1 MIDDVTACIV
11 LQNRE
16 SRGWMYEY
24 GTWVLYCAYAL
35 RVEFYCLS
43 RVGGQDTRDS
53 ALGGDQGEENGNIP
67 RLHVCYMGLGTLALV
82 YFCWP
87 LSMYIFIDIAF
98 GGHGNLFEFL
108 NPFRGP
114 CQSSECD
121 NGGVERLYTLGT
133 TSTMTRSTPRVGSSK
148 GRAGW

>member
-53 ALGGDQGEENGNIP
+53 ALGGDQGEENGNNTTFA
-67 RLHVCYMGLGTLALV
+67 RLLHGPGDFGARLLLLASIYV
-82 YFCWP
+82 HIYRHSIRWTWK
-87 LSMYIFIDIAF
+87 S
-98 GGHGNLFEFL
+98 
-108 NPFRGP
+108 
-114 CQSSECD
+114 
-121 NGGVERLYTLGT
+121 V
-133 TSTMTRSTPRVGSSK
+133 
-148 GRAGW
+148 